1 MTSLSSPAM
10 NENLGSQNGWY
21 SLLLKLKII
30 RRDIAHTELIQT
42 CQQTNSYTANQK
54 RIRNKL
60 IRKYRNIKQHTLT
73 YRIKCLKQK
82 LKTTSWRLNY
92 QKKVSECSEST
103 NYFLP
108 IPDQYTDN
116 SEQVIQK

>member
-1 MTSLSSPAM
+1 M

-21 SLLLKLKII
+21 SLLLKLKKI

-92 QKKVSECSEST
+92 QKKVSECSELT
-103 NYFLP
+103 NYFLQ
-108 IPDQYTDN
+108 IPDQYTDH